1 MKHGQ
6 NMDKTWTKCP
16 QIINV
21 VFASVPVAL
30 CCDRG
35 IIKVSKARREPPM
48 TGSDKQIAWAK
59 QIIND
64 ALGTINR
71 NISRVTEHIE
81 KYDMQ
86 DEQIYL
92 DTWLAAKNQYENVIL
107 KTPEAQDASWI
118 IDNRKRMDPI
128 AIIHQ
133 VDMIVAANRRK

>member
-1 MKHGQ
+1 
-6 NMDKTWTKCP
+6 
-16 QIINV
+16 
-21 VFASVPVAL
+21 
-30 CCDRG
+30 
-35 IIKVSKARREPPM
+35 M